1 MVLYL
6 AWHYAMLCSYRFSPR
21 CGGTTTI
28 GGAVT
33 NFLSV
38 DYRVGYR
45 KATSRS
51 ILLYWGGSQ
60 TMGLRYTSGIS
71 VLAKCHNTN
80 FNKGEKKSQSA
91 ISAKKLIIADEG
103 VAASS

>member
-1 MVLYL
+1 
-6 AWHYAMLCSYRFSPR
+6 
-21 CGGTTTI
+21 
-28 GGAVT
+28 
-33 NFLSV
+33 
-38 DYRVGYR
+38 
-45 KATSRS
+45 
-51 ILLYWGGSQ
+51 
-60 TMGLRYTSGIS
+60 MGLRYTSGIS